1 MKVDDVIQLP
11 PPVPVRS
18 SNAGGSSLAAP
29 APSPASVAQGLS
41 PSGNLSQQAAGTYHV
56 LSGGAAFPASNT
68 PTFVLPANA
77 RGLIQLYNAIQAV
90 AVERIYPAPIFSF
103 NA

>member
-11 PPVPVRS
+11 PPVPVRRES
-18 SNAGGSSLAAP
+18 AP
-29 APSPASVAQGLS
+29 AAVVSAPATPPAYAST
-41 PSGNLSQQAAGTYHV
+41 NLSQQAAGTYHV

-77 RGLIQLYNAIQAV
+77 RGLIQLYNAIQAI
-90 AVERIYPAPIFSF
+90 AVERVYPAPIFSF
-103 NA
+103 SA